1 MNFKIQE
8 KNLNFFRQ
16 SKIKW
21 LNVLNF
27 RSKLPSI
34 IYSNEFF
41 DCFPV
46 RQFLNDNNHWF
57 ERYVKF
63 NEKENKYYSINKR
76 VISKKILDYLN
87 KYKRQKIYEV
97 SLSINS
103 KAEKKDFKVFEL
115 ELVYAGIFTLPNINL
130 NDEQEKR
137 KILIEAPQ
145 LLFPF
150 ARSIVSNVTRDGGF
164 MPLIIQPI
172 DFELLYH
179 SRKIEKKV

>member
-1 MNFKIQE
+1 MKQ
-8 KNLNFFRQ
+8 
-16 SKIKW
+16 
-21 LNVLNF
+21 
-27 RSKLPSI
+27 
-34 IYSNEFF
+34 
-41 DCFPV
+41 
-46 RQFLNDNNHWF
+46 
-57 ERYVKF
+57 
-63 NEKENKYYSINKR
+63 NEKKEQLTVNIQYIKDLSFENQNSPESLSNKGEAPAINVDVNVFAKPLGKR
-76 VISKKILDYLN
+76 V
-87 KYKRQKIYEV
+87 YEV

-115 ELVYAGIFTLPNINL
+115 ELVYSGIFTLPDMNL
-130 NDEQEKR
+130 NEEQEKR

-172 DFELLYH
+172 DFELLYE

>member
-1 MNFKIQE
+1 MKQ
-8 KNLNFFRQ
+8 
-16 SKIKW
+16 
-21 LNVLNF
+21 
-27 RSKLPSI
+27 
-34 IYSNEFF
+34 
-41 DCFPV
+41 
-46 RQFLNDNNHWF
+46 
-57 ERYVKF
+57 
-63 NEKENKYYSINKR
+63 NEKKEQLTVNVQYIKDLSFENQNSPESLSNKGEAPAINVDVNVFAKPLG
-76 VISKKILDYLN
+76 K
-87 KYKRQKIYEV
+87 KIYEV

-115 ELVYAGIFTLPNINL
+115 ELVYAGIFTLPDINL
-130 NDEQEKR
+130 NEEQEKR

-172 DFELLYH
+172 DFELLYE